1 MRIHQNEEIEQAAIQ
16 TIVSM
21 QLGLTEQD
29 VEYSIEKAEELEMY
43 EQCQGMVLGLEYY
56 KTKNFGCRVS
66 NITFG

>member
-1 MRIHQNEEIEQAAIQ
+1 MRIHENEQIEEAAIQ

-21 QLGLTEQD
+21 QLGLTEED
-29 VEYSIEKAEELEMY
+29 VEYSIKKAEELEMY